1 MAGIALLAGAMP
13 AFVYAAADMSVRFR
27 HVSRD
32 DGLSQAYVYA
42 IAQDQQGFLWFG
54 TQEGLNRYDGYE
66 LRVFGHDPADDGSIP
81 EDTIYALLVTR
92 DGVLWVGTDGGG
104 LAHYDSDAER
114 FYTFRS
120 VAESDES
127 LSSNRIRVLYE
138 DAAGTLWI
146 GTDGGGLNSLDRST
160 GEFVHWLPDDR
171 DERSDGA
178 EAIWSLAEDSRGGLW
193 VGTESGLF
201 YVDPARSG
209 LSRLPADAPGDPL
222 ASWHAR
228 RLLVDDRDRL
238 WIGTENRGLLR
249 RDPVDGSVTRFAHSP
264 DDTSTISAQR
274 ITSLFQDDSSSIW
287 VGTVAGLNR
296 YDDAAGSFYR
306 YNHDPGDRY
315 SLANDT
321 VMAIADDA
329 SGILWFGT
337 YDGLSYW
344 DTLTAAM
351 HRYVH
356 DPDSQSGLSA
366 DSVTSFTE
374 DSAGTIWIGT
384 HGGGINLLRRE
395 YTGFEY
401 LRRQAGADNG
411 LSSDR
416 VMALARGPDDRIWAG
431 TREAGIDVLD
441 ENGVVVKRFR
451 HDPADPNSLSADQV
465 SFILR
470 DSRATLWV
478 ATFGGGLN
486 RYDARNERF
495 VRIRA
500 DRSNPYSLASDQL
513 LTLFE
518 DRERNLWIGSY
529 GAGVTRLNLATGHFS
544 RYAYDEAD
552 SNSLSGDNIFAFVED
567 NAGDL
572 WIGTQGRGLNRWR
585 ASDRR
590 DGKVVFEHVTERHGL
605 PSMTIYGAVVDED
618 GFLWLGTGNGL
629 SRLDP
634 ETLAIENYDTSHG
647 LQDPEFNLSAAF
659 RASDGMLYFGGGRGF
674 NSFHPQEIRGNDFAP
689 PVVLTGFRK
698 LNSPVPLPSIRN
710 RAGPIVLGYKD
721 YVIEFEIAGLHFS
734 APEKN
739 EYRYRLDGLDTEW
752 VDAGTNRRITY
763 TNLSPGRYTFNAMAS
778 NNYGVWSDPTALA
791 TLQVNPAPWAS
802 TWAYALYAMLLAAS
816 LYALLRAHTNR
827 LRQAA
832 IAEHAA
838 HMENLNLRLT
848 QEIDVREAKEIQ
860 LEREKEKAQAY
871 FNVAEVVLV
880 TLDSRGC
887 IEKIN
892 SKGASI
898 LGFSA
903 DDLQGRAWFDFVAED
918 WREAVRTDLL
928 AKFND
933 GPGRFRDY
941 LEYPLEGV
949 SGRQHLIAWNCN
961 AMRGDDGSELLFCS
975 GMDVTRVRSLE
986 KQVRLR
992 EKMNAIGTLAGG
1004 IAHDFNNILQ
1014 AIYGFTTLTLDEL
1027 DPKDPKSQYLQQ
1039 VVKGADRARNLV
1051 KRILTFSNQKEYDL
1065 KPIDLAPVVEE
1076 ACALLRGSLPATVEI
1091 TTTIDKGQGWVLA
1104 DPTRIHQMIMNLGTN
1119 AGQAIGDDGGFID
1132 VRLKA
1137 VEVAPE
1143 HISAGS
1149 RLEAGDYVM
1158 LRIADSGCGMDAAT
1172 LDHIYDPFFTTKE
1185 TSGSTGLGLTVVHGI
1200 VQSHAGMID
1209 VQSAPGEGTTFVVYF
1224 PITDEVPERLP
1235 VSGRRDHF
1243 GSGRIL
1249 VVDDEEWVITVTQ
1262 KILETHG
1269 YEVSVCN
1276 SGETALKLIE
1286 RRSDDFDLLITDET
1300 MPRMTGSQLMRNA
1313 RAVSPDLPVIIISG
1327 KQAPAAVGEPNTRFL
1342 QKPFTAAEIA
1352 ECVGLG
1358 LRAPNQKRDVETT

>member
-1 MAGIALLAGAMP
+1 MGVMP
-13 AFVYAAADMSVRFR
+13 AFVFAAADMSVRFR

-42 IAQDQQGFLWFG
+42 IAQDRQGFLWFG

-66 LRVFGHDPADDGSIP
+66 IRVFGYDPSDDGSIP
-81 EDTIYALLVTR
+81 EDTIYALIVTR
-92 DGVLWVGTDGGG
+92 DGTLWVGTDGGG
-104 LAHYDSDAER
+104 LAHYDATTER
-114 FYTFRS
+114 FQTFRGVPGS
-120 VAESDES
+120 EGSI
-127 LSSNRIRVLYE
+127 SSNRIRTLYE
-138 DAAGTLWI
+138 DTAGTLWI
-146 GTDGGGLNSLDRST
+146 GTDGGGLNALNRTT
-160 GEFVHWLPDDR
+160 GRFVSWQPADPL
-171 DERSDGA
+171 ERSDGA
-178 EAIWSLAEDSRGGLW
+178 NAIWGLAEDSAGALW
-193 VGTESGLF
+193 VGTENGLF
-201 YVDPARSG
+201 HLDSGRSAMTRVA
-209 LSRLPADAPGDPL
+209 LDVEVTQSTPL
-222 ASWHAR
+222 HAR
-228 RLLVDDRDRL
+228 RLLVDDADRL
-238 WIGTENRGLLR
+238 WVGTENRGLYR
-249 RDPVDGSVTRFAHSP
+249 RSPSDGTVTAFPHSP
-264 DDTSTISAQR
+264 DDPTSISAQR
-274 ITSLFQDDSSSIW
+274 VTALFQDESGAIW
-287 VGTVAGLNR
+287 VGTIAGLSR
-296 YDDAAGSFYR
+296 YDDAAQSFVR
-306 YNHDPGDRY
+306 YNHDPGDRF
-315 SLANDT
+315 SLASDS
-321 VMAIADDA
+321 VMAIAEDSA
-329 SGILWFGT
+329 GVLWFGT

-366 DSVTSFTE
+366 GSVTSFTE
-374 DSAGTIWIGT
+374 DSAGRIWIGT
-384 HGGGINLLRRE
+384 HGGGINLLEPQDQEFR
-395 YTGFEY
+395 Y
-401 LRRQAGADNG
+401 LRSKAGSEHS

-416 VMALARGPDDRIWAG
+416 VMALARGPDELIWAG
-431 TREAGIDVLD
+431 TRESGVDVLNED
-441 ENGVVVKRFR
+441 GQVVRRFR
-451 HDPADPNSLSADQV
+451 YDPNDPNSLSADQV
-465 SFILR
+465 SYLLR
-470 DSRATLWV
+470 DSRATMWV

-500 DRSNPYSLASDQL
+500 DRSNPYALGSDQL
-513 LTLFE
+513 LSLFE
-518 DRERNLWIGSY
+518 DSERNLWIGTY
-529 GAGVTRLNLATGHFS
+529 GAGITRLNLATGHFS
-544 RYAYDEAD
+544 RYEAD
-552 SNSLSGDNIFAFVED
+552 PDDMSSLSGNNVFAFAED
-567 NAGDL
+567 RNGDL
-572 WIGTQGRGLNRWR
+572 WVGTQGRGLNRWR

-590 DGKVVFEHVTERHGL
+590 DGKVVFEHITERHGL
-605 PSMTIYGAVVDED
+605 PSMTIYGAALDTE
-618 GFLWLGTGNGL
+618 GSIWLGTGNGL

-634 ETLAIENYDTSHG
+634 ETLAIENYDSSHG

-659 RASDGMLYFGGGRGF
+659 RSSDGRLYFGGGRGF
-674 NSFHPQEIRGNDFAP
+674 NSFQPTEIRGNDFAP

-698 LNSPVPLPSIRN
+698 LNSPVPLPTLRSSN
-710 RAGPIVLGYKD
+710 GPIELGYKD

-739 EYRYRLDGLDTEW
+739 EYRYRLDGLDTDW
-752 VDAGTNRRITY
+752 VDAGTNRHITY
-763 TNLSPGRYTFNAMAS
+763 TNLSPGRYTFNATAS
-778 NNYGVWSDPTALA
+778 NNYGVWADPVALA
-791 TLQVNPAPWAS
+791 TLHVKPAPWAS
-802 TWAYALYAMLLAAS
+802 SWAYAVYTLLAAV
-816 LYALLRAHTNR
+816 LLFTLLRAHANR

-838 HMENLNLRLT
+838 HMESMNLRLT
-848 QEIDVREAKEIQ
+848 QEIDVREAKEVQ

-880 TLDSRGC
+880 TLDSQGR

-892 SKGASI
+892 SKGASL
-898 LGFSA
+898 LGFAA
-903 DDLQGRAWFDFVAED
+903 DDLQGKTWFDFVAED

-928 AKFND
+928 AKFSD

-941 LEYPLEGV
+941 LEYPLDGV

-961 AMRGDDGSELLFCS
+961 AMRGDDGAELLFCS

-1027 DPKDPKSQYLQQ
+1027 DPEDAKSQYLQQ

-1091 TTTIDKGQGWVLA
+1091 RTTIGKGQGWVLA

-1119 AGQAIGDDGGFID
+1119 AGQAVGDNGGYID

-1143 HISAGS
+1143 HISEGS
-1149 RLEAGDYVM
+1149 RLQSGDYVM

-1209 VQSAPGEGTTFVVYF
+1209 VQSAPGEGTTFIVYF
-1224 PITDEVPERLP
+1224 PITDQVPERP
-1235 VSGRRDHF
+1235 PGSGELKHF

-1249 VVDDEEWVITVTQ
+1249 VVDDEDWVITVTQ
-1262 KILETHG
+1262 KILEAHG

-1276 SGETALKLIE
+1276 SGETALKLLE
-1286 RRSDDFDLLITDET
+1286 SRADDFDLLITDET
-1300 MPRMTGSQLMRNA
+1300 MPKMTGSQLMQKA
-1313 RAVSPDLPVIIISG
+1313 RAVTPDLPVIIISG

-1342 QKPFTAAEIA
+1342 QKPFTADEIA

-1358 LRAPNQKRDVETT
+1358 LHPAAQNRDADPT